1 MKPKKKMS
9 DQERIKQLEK
19 QLKNTQKALKEA
31 ELKNKLLDTMIDI
44 AEEKFEVPVRKKPA
58 SQPSQK

>member
-1 MKPKKKMS
+1 MAKRKLTDKEKI
-9 DQERIKQLEK
+9 EQLQK
-19 QLKNTQKALKEA
+19 QLKSTQKALKEA

-44 AEEKFEVPVRKKPA
+44 AEEKFDVPVRKKPS